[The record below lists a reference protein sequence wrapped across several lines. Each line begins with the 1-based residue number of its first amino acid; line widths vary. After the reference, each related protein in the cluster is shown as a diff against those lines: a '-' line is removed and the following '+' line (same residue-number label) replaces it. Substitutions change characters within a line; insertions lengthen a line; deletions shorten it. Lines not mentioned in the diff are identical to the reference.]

1 MPVSAATEK
10 KLREAMRRLLAG
22 DPIHTNGALNKENL
36 AREAGV
42 SHATVHRAETILAEW
57 EARVS
62 KPSTKSPGEEL
73 RDERIADLK
82 LRLSKANQAVTEL
95 QDKLDALAS
104 VTANLYY
111 ENQQLRSDLAK
122 SQRGKVVALP
132 ASREGRSAE
141 RDAHD
146 DPDPGR

>member
-10 KLREAMRRLLAG
+10 KLREAMHRLLSG
-22 DPIHTNGALNKENL
+22 DPIRTNGALNKENL

-42 SHATVHRAETILAEW
+42 SHATVHRADDILAEW

-62 KPSTKSPGEEL
+62 KPSTKSPGEER
-73 RDERIADLK
+73 RDEQIAALKRDLA
-82 LRLSKANQAVTEL
+82 KANQKVTAL

-111 ENQQLRSDLAK
+111 ENQQLRRDAQTRKKRTL
-122 SQRGKVVALP
+122 VALP
-132 ASREGRSAE
+132 DRQNRTPTSS
-141 RDAHD
+141 
-146 DPDPGR
+146 DPDGPHPEP

>member
-1 MPVSAATEK
+1 MPVSAETEK
-10 KLREAMRRLLAG
+10 KLREAMRRLLDG

-42 SHATVHRAETILAEW
+42 SHATVHRAETVLAEW

-73 RDERIADLK
+73 RDEQIADLK

-111 ENQQLRSDLAK
+111 ENQQLRGDLAR
-122 SQRGKVVALP
+122 SQRGKVVVLP
-132 ASREGRSAE
+132 ANRGGGIAPR
-141 RDAHD
+141 
-146 DPDPGR
+146 DPDHDPAPVR